1 MAVTPASAPLRTA
14 VLLAALLVPQLA
26 QALALGSAEL
36 RASRDLSCVL
46 AEDAL
51 GYLPEEQFTE
61 RFDAVV
67 DGFSEQSVDV
77 IYAKALGYIDGLLFG
92 LAAEQRE
99 EAMRRL
105 QELSSSAACRP
116 TTPVGVAL

>member
-1 MAVTPASAPLRTA
+1 MSFVLRTA
-14 VLLAALLVPQLA
+14 VLAAALILAPLA
-26 QALALGSAEL
+26 QALSIGGAEL
-36 RASRDLSCVL
+36 RASRALSCVL

-51 GYLPEEQFTE
+51 GYLLEEQFTE

-67 DGFSEQSVDV
+67 EGFSEGTVDI

-92 LAAEQRE
+92 VSAEQRD

-105 QELSSSAACRP
+105 QELSSSRACTP
-116 TTPVGVAL
+116 GTPVGVAL